1 MKKKIIAI
9 IMAAMMAFSIIGCT
23 SYQESVDM
31 SKEGKSLGGGYFTLI
46 RKWDSNYTYYI
57 VYANN
62 TKVMY
67 LIIDGYQAYGITPL
81 YNADG
86 TLQVYDG
93 E

>member
-1 MKKKIIAI
+1 MKKKILAI
-9 IMAAMMAFSIIGCT
+9 IMAATMALSIFGCT
-23 SYQESVDM
+23 SYQESTDI

-46 RKWDSNYTYYI
+46 RKWDGDYTYYI
-57 VYANN
+57 AYANN

-67 LIIDGYQAYGITPL
+67 LIIDGYHKFGITPL